1 MMKNHKSNIEEYI
14 DLLQV
19 VKLLYKEK
27 ILILSICLISLLS
40 SFVISNI
47 LFTQKN
53 ENYSTSDIKIQ
64 QIPPGT
70 FDLYGFMIPTVSQ
83 SSNIQHYNKQFLNLI
98 ISEENLQ
105 NYYNFY
111 GKELT
116 NNIDL
121 NKIFFEND
129 EYYFVNYF
137 FNRMSLVNNNDPL
150 KLTYKLTYNDYDV
163 DGQKFLNSYFNFT
176 KKQVDVILSNY
187 LTSMINDYIIYFEN
201 QYEIATIY
209 NSGKLNLDI
218 NFHYDE
224 KSIFTLGKDILAKY
238 RNFLYNTKNKI
249 ESNHLLISNYF
260 KIEKSSKPKVF
271 EIKNNLLRHLQ
282 FGLILGFLFSL
293 MVIFL
298 KTILKKK

>member
-1 MMKNHKSNIEEYI
+1 MKNHKSNIEEYI

>member
-1 MMKNHKSNIEEYI
+1 MKNHKSNIEEYI

-53 ENYSTSDIKIQ
+53 KNYSTSDIKIQ
-64 QIPPGT
+64 QIPLGT
-70 FDLYGFMIPTVSQ
+70 FDLYGFMIPKVSQ
-83 SSNIQHYNKQFLNLI
+83 STNIQHYNKQFLNLI

-137 FNRMSLVNNNDPL
+137 FNRMSLVDNNDPL

-187 LTSMINDYIIYFEN
+187 LTSMINDYLIYFEN

-238 RNFLYNTKNKI
+238 RNLLYNTKNKI

-260 KIEKSSKPKVF
+260 KIEKSSKPKVV
-271 EIKNNLLRHLQ
+271 EIKNNLHRHLQ